1 MLICDAT
8 ERQAYPHSFRHTSC
22 INLALAEV
30 PLHVIEQ
37 LTAHKLLNTL
47 SIYLKVTQEETDSA
61 IAKLPSW
68 NRNKRGQPVFA

>member
-8 ERQAYPHSFRHTSC
+8 EKQAYPYSFRHTFC
-22 INLALAEV
+22 INLAQADV